1 MASTNFRTRALPLLA
16 SYLGMVSLAAA
27 VNTAPVC
34 VTALSAAFDLTEGE
48 MGVALGT
55 TFLGLVIG
63 ICAAGPLSDHF
74 GMRKFLLLGAG
85 LQAAGMAFVAAAPTH
100 AWLLSGLVLAGVG
113 SGAVDALLS
122 PLVCALRPTEKAR
135 AMNFLHAFYCIGAV
149 LTVGTV
155 MLLLRVACSWRTIF
169 LVGTIPSLLAF
180 AGIAASRLP
189 PSPRT
194 EPGYV
199 PVRRLLCS
207 WQFLVLVAAMLF
219 CGGSELG
226 PAQWFP
232 AYLERS
238 MGWQREN
245 AGAGLLFFSI
255 AMAAGRLISARVA
268 DRVPPRGLILGAGSV
283 CALLILGMSQPV
295 SDVAAAC
302 CGALVGLAVAPLW
315 PTTLAYT
322 AGRFPGG
329 GAAMFS
335 VLAASGN
342 SAGLIFPA
350 AVGLLAE
357 RWGMHWA
364 LAGLAA
370 LPLLL
375 VLIFSVFRGGAQA
388 EE

>member
-1 MASTNFRTRALPLLA
+1 MI
-16 SYLGMVSLAAA
+16 SLAAA
-27 VNTAPVC
+27 VNIAPVC
-34 VTALSAAFDLTEGE
+34 VTALSVAFDLTEGE
-48 MGVALGT
+48 MGVAMGM
-55 TFLGLVIG
+55 TFLGLVVG

-74 GMRKFLLLGAG
+74 GMRKFILLGAG
-85 LQAAGMAFVAAAPTH
+85 LQAAGVVLVAAARTH
-100 AWLLSGLVLAGVG
+100 SWLLSGLVVAGVG

-122 PLVCALRPTEKAR
+122 PLVCALRPDEKAR

-155 MLLLRVACSWRTIF
+155 MLLLRVECSWRTIF
-169 LVGTIPSLLAF
+169 LVGAVPSLLAF

-189 PSPRT
+189 PSPKT

-199 PVRRLLCS
+199 PVRKLLCS

-238 MGWQREN
+238 MGWEREN

-255 AMAAGRLISARVA
+255 AMAAGRLISSRVA
-268 DRVPPRGLILGAGSV
+268 HRVSPRSLITGAGMI
-283 CALLILGMSQPV
+283 CAVLILGMSQPV

-335 VLAASGN
+335 VLAAAGN
-342 SAGLIFPA
+342 SAGLLFPA
-350 AVGLLAE
+350 AVGFLSE

-375 VLIFSVFRGGAQA
+375 VLVFSLFRDGAQTL
-388 EE
+388 EQ